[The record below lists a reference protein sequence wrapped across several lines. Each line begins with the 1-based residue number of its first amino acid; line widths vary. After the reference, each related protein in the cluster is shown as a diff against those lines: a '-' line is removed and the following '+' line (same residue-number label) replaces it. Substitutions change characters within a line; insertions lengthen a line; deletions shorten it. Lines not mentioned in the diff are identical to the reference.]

1 MIDYNFNELFA
12 AIDMVIHNDTNE
24 DPFIVPQNSISCKR
38 VTDALN
44 GFFTDFKCSDTIYT
58 KNTDKPLFGIFVK
71 VTNVDPQTLIGGVVT
86 DATSYQVE
94 IDSRLVTDIGLS
106 ATEIGTLMLLDINT
120 IKGPAYSSIVI
131 DAMNAISAFGDKTIH
146 IDPEN
151 ADMVALF
158 NLVSI
163 ITARNLSSVFCKTK
177 CCLLDPEQVPNFISD
192 VKLTGYYE
200 SAVKSLASKAISDV
214 ECEYPAL
221 MLNWFVSIISNDDP
235 GNGRYVKGLLKKA
248 LKYEGS
254 TLVKKSIMVV
264 INTLDSYIPPMQ
276 GKYLQSLTEAKH
288 GLISQMKRNGLRSLE
303 DDLYEYT
310 MRLRNVDTQ
319 DDAILL
325 MRQINSRM
333 SILEDYLGTE
343 EDLDEKERK
352 RWEDCYSQYLD
363 LRAQLSKKTV
373 YNKKMYG
380 LFVDYNALQNMS
392 QSGQLMNTYY

>member
-12 AIDMVIHNDTNE
+12 AIDTTIHDDTCE
-24 DPFIVPQNSISCKR
+24 EPFAIPQNSHSCKR
-38 VTDALN
+38 IADALN
-44 GFFTDFKCSDTIYT
+44 GFFADFKCSEVIYT
-58 KNTDKPLFGIFVK
+58 KNIDKPFFGIFVK
-71 VTNVDPQTLIGGVVT
+71 VIGVDPQSIIGGIVT
-86 DATSYQVE
+86 AATSYQVE
-94 IDSRLVTDIGLS
+94 IDSRLVNDIGLS

-120 IKGPAYSSIVI
+120 LKGEAYSNIII
-131 DAMNAISAFGDKTIH
+131 DAMNAISAFGDRTIH

-151 ADMVALF
+151 SDMVAIF
-158 NLVSI
+158 NLVCT
-163 ITARNLSSVFCKTK
+163 ITARNLTTVFCKTK
-177 CCLLDPEQVPNFISD
+177 CSLLDPEQVPNFIYD
-192 VKLTGYYE
+192 IKLTGYYE
-200 SAVKSLASKAISDV
+200 SAVKSLTSKAMSDI

-221 MLNWFVSIISNDDP
+221 MLNWFNSINSNDDP
-235 GNGRYVKGLLKKA
+235 GNGRYVKGLLRKA

-254 TLVKKSIMVV
+254 TLVKKSMMVV

-333 SILEDYLGTE
+333 SILEDYLRTE
-343 EDLDEKERK
+343 EDLDDKERK